1 MNLTRDELSSIA
13 QAIQAAWN
21 AGSVRD
27 PQGAMF
33 LLTGSEK
40 LRREWERLNETTETS
55 DEEKPTEPSESSVA
69 A

>member
-1 MNLTRDELSSIA
+1 MNLTKEELSAIA

-27 PQGAMF
+27 PQGAVF
-33 LLTGSEK
+33 LLSGSEK
-40 LRREWERLNETTETS
+40 LRMEWERLVGS
-55 DEEKPTEPSESSVA
+55 DSEDDESKVVA

>member
-1 MNLTRDELSSIA
+1 MNLTKEELSAIA

-33 LLTGSEK
+33 LLSGSEK
-40 LRREWERLNETTETS
+40 LRIEWERMVGPEPG
-55 DEEKPTEPSESSVA
+55 DEESDSVA